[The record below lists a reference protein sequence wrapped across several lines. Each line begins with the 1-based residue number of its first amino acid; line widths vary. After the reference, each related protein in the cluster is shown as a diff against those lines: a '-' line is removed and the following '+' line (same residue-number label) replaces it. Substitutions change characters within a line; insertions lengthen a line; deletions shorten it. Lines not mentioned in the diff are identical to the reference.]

1 MHKLDLTTNII
12 LYKFDKNSTLFF
24 FFSTLFEILPWENGF
39 QLWVGCFPGSRS
51 LKATSETSGLFSFK
65 SLENSQRTAGNH
77 LSTAIIRVNLEKK
90 KNRLLFL
97 IKGPFSTV
105 YIATRNF
112 CFPTHN
118 FCFPTRNFHFL
129 TVKKILIFFTVRKSE
144 VTSRKTEVASS
155 CNYSRKWSFY

>member
-1 MHKLDLTTNII
+1 MVVCLLLLLMNGLAWI
-12 LYKFDKNSTLFF
+12 LKSVLWLISYYHNVVGYSTLFF

-77 LSTAIIRVNLEKK
+77 LSMAIIRVNLEKK

-105 YIATRNF
+105 YIATSNFSFLIVKKTKIFSQLWENNF
-112 CFPTHN
+112 CF
-118 FCFPTRNFHFL
+118 L
-129 TVKKILIFFTVRKSE
+129 TTVRKQ
-144 VTSRKTEVASS
+144 KFSS
-155 CNYSRKWSFY
+155 QLEN

>member
-1 MHKLDLTTNII
+1 MNR
-12 LYKFDKNSTLFF
+12 NSTLFF

-105 YIATRNF
+105 ITATSNF
-112 CFPTHN
+112 SFPTSN
-118 FCFPTRNFHFL
+118 FSFPMLKSQFYRKKGCEKTNFSCEKTGKCRL
-129 TVKKILIFFTVRKSE
+129 ENSDSVKKILLS
-144 VTSRKTEVASS
+144 
-155 CNYSRKWSFY
+155 

>member
-1 MHKLDLTTNII
+1 MSWRTDFPRKQSVESVSPSHPIWCAKSLWISKRGLCW
-12 LYKFDKNSTLFF
+12 KKNSTLFF

-105 YIATRNF
+105 YIATSNF
-112 CFPTHN
+112 S
-118 FCFPTRNFHFL
+118 FL
-129 TVKKILIFFTVRKSE
+129 IVKKTKIFSQLWENKYFLHD
-144 VTSRKTEVASS
+144 
-155 CNYSRKWSFY
+155 

>member
-1 MHKLDLTTNII
+1 MNR
-12 LYKFDKNSTLFF
+12 NSTLFF

-105 YIATRNF
+105 ITATSNFSFPTSNFSFPWAVFREENF
-112 CFPTHN
+112 CFLHGK
-118 FCFPTRNFHFL
+118 L
-129 TVKKILIFFTVRKSE
+129 KLLVGKLKLLVAYYSLL
-144 VTSRKTEVASS
+144 VTSFFLLVTSVFLLVTSVFQ
-155 CNYSRKWSFY
+155 C